1 MTINSSNKNNN
12 NNSNSNN
19 NNINNDEIY
28 IFRIYY
34 SILGTLLLVC
44 VLSILNVLKT

>member
-19 NNINNDEIY
+19 NNNININNDEIY

-34 SILGTLLLVC
+34 SILGTLLLIV
-44 VLSILNVLKT
+44 SYQ